1 MRTKNI
7 TRLAKPDIY
16 GTRAERTC
24 AMRRQSRW
32 NTLTQIEQENLP
44 TCANQKYDMTCEAW
58 YLWDSRGAHLR
69 YEMPIKMEFAHT
81 NKTWITTDLR
91 EPKIFSC
98 FCLKVLNIYFNAFLR
113 YVSEAFQMVP
123 NILGNP
129 ARIRVQWSGAQA
141 IRLAISL
148 WEDNYTREKWEDVQ
162 WGQNELRMRARRV
175 AKRLSRDSLGD
186 ES

>member
-1 MRTKNI
+1 MI
-7 TRLAKPDIY
+7 
-16 GTRAERTC
+16 
-24 AMRRQSRW
+24 
-32 NTLTQIEQENLP
+32 
-44 TCANQKYDMTCEAW
+44 
-58 YLWDSRGAHLR
+58 
-69 YEMPIKMEFAHT
+69 
-81 NKTWITTDLR
+81 
-91 EPKIFSC
+91 
-98 FCLKVLNIYFNAFLR
+98 FLR

-175 AKRLSRDSLGD
+175 AKRLSRDSLWD

>member
-1 MRTKNI
+1 MQTQNITRLAKPDIYETRAERTSVLRCQSRRLTLAQTKQKIYRFVQTKNI

-16 GTRAERTC
+16 ETRAKRTC

-98 FCLKVLNIYFNAFLR
+98 FCLKTLNIYFNAFFALR
-113 YVSEAFQMVP
+113 
-123 NILGNP
+123 I
-129 ARIRVQWSGAQA
+129 WSFSNG
-141 IRLAISL
+141 S
-148 WEDNYTREKWEDVQ
+148 
-162 WGQNELRMRARRV
+162 
-175 AKRLSRDSLGD
+175 
-186 ES
+186 